1 MEILDK
7 FIENLEDEEL
17 VVDIESLIEGDEL
30 RYWEKWVSLF
40 EDMVPSRIPSFLKYA
55 SANIKLTRE
64 DEIILLAYVK
74 HIELQMERA
83 KEFYDSAKDGTIK
96 ELNPLDDYEGPS
108 YG

>member
-1 MEILDK
+1 MKILDK
-7 FIENLEDEEL
+7 FVENLEDEEL
-17 VVDIESLIEGDEL
+17 VVDIESLIKGDEL

-40 EDMVPSRIPSFLKYA
+40 EDMVPSSIPSFLKYA

-83 KEFYDSAKDGTIK
+83 KEFMESQPKKADEYG
-96 ELNPLDDYEGPS
+96 GPA

>member
-1 MEILDK
+1 MKILDK
-7 FIENLEDEEL
+7 FVENLEDEES
-17 VVDIESLIEGDEL
+17 VVDIESLIKGDEL

-40 EDMVPSRIPSFLKYA
+40 EDMIPSKIPSFLKYA
-55 SANIKLTRE
+55 AANIKLTRD

-83 KEFYDSAKDGTIK
+83 KEFMESQPKQVG
-96 ELNPLDDYEGPS
+96 DYGGPA

>member
-7 FIENLEDEEL
+7 FVENLEDEES
-17 VVDIESLIEGDEL
+17 VVDIESLIKGDDL
-30 RYWEKWVSLF
+30 RFWEKWVSLF
-40 EDMVPSRIPSFLKYA
+40 EDMIPSKIPSFLKYA

-83 KEFYDSAKDGTIK
+83 KEFMETQPK
-96 ELNPLDDYEGPS
+96 EIDDYDGPS

>member
-7 FIENLEDEEL
+7 FVENLEDEEL
-17 VVDIESLIEGDEL
+17 VVDIESLIKGDEL

-40 EDMVPSRIPSFLKYA
+40 EDMVPSSIPSFLKYA

-64 DEIILLAYVK
+64 DEIVLLAYVK

-83 KEFYDSAKDGTIK
+83 KEFMESQPKKTDEYG
-96 ELNPLDDYEGPS
+96 GPA

>member
-1 MEILDK
+1 
-7 FIENLEDEEL
+7 
-17 VVDIESLIEGDEL
+17 
-30 RYWEKWVSLF
+30 
-40 EDMVPSRIPSFLKYA
+40 MVPSRIPSFLKYA

-83 KEFYDSAKDGTIK
+83 KEFYNSKPKQSDEYG
-96 ELNPLDDYEGPS
+96 GPA

>member
-1 MEILDK
+1 MKILDK
-7 FIENLEDEEL
+7 FVENLEDEES
-17 VVDIESLIEGDEL
+17 VIDIETLIKGKDL
-30 RYWEKWVSLF
+30 RFWEKWVSLF
-40 EDMVPSRIPSFLKYA
+40 EDMIPSKISSFLKYA

-83 KEFYDSAKDGTIK
+83 KEYMESQPKEVDNYD
-96 ELNPLDDYEGPS
+96 GPS

>member
-40 EDMVPSRIPSFLKYA
+40 EDMAPSRIPSFLKYA

-83 KEFYDSAKDGTIK
+83 KEFMESQPK
-96 ELNPLDDYEGPS
+96 EVAS
-108 YG
+108 YGGPAYG

>member
-7 FIENLEDEEL
+7 FVETLEDEEL
-17 VVDIESLIEGDEL
+17 VVDIETLIKGDDL
-30 RYWEKWVSLF
+30 RFWEKWVSLF
-40 EDMVPSRIPSFLKYA
+40 EDMQPSKIPSFLKYA
-55 SANIKLTRE
+55 SANIKLSRD

-83 KEFYDSAKDGTIK
+83 KEYIESQPKQV
-96 ELNPLDDYEGPS
+96 DDYEGPS

>member
-7 FIENLEDEEL
+7 FVENLEDEES
-17 VVDIESLIEGDEL
+17 VVDIESLIKGDDL
-30 RYWEKWVSLF
+30 RFWEKWVSLF
-40 EDMVPSRIPSFLKYA
+40 EDMIPSKIPSFLKYA

-83 KEFYDSAKDGTIK
+83 KEFMESQPK
-96 ELNPLDDYEGPS
+96 EANEYEGPS